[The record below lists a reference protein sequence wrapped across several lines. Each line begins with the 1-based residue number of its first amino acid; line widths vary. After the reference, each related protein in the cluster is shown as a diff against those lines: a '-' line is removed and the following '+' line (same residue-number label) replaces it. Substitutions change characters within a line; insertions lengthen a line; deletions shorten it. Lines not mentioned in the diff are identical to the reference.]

1 MGICARST
9 ATSRSRWSSSP
20 ARWGVSS
27 REEKRPARPS
37 SSAAG
42 SSHPPVSAPAGWQ
55 APRSTKRPAQHLSTA
70 AACFHCPPPTCYLPG
85 AREKG
90 TRGRKRARSPSF
102 LTAAA
107 MPTTPAARRQRRRHR
122 CSCSLLGSTACYR
135 GAPSSRAELVCSVA
149 ACTSHVDDVALLLGG
164 ARHPEKATRGW
175 SGGPPATE
183 ERAGG
188 HYFWRDGTPQRFAVA
203 PTAPSCCGFGDR
215 ARRNELLICFGHVRP
230 FS

>member
-1 MGICARST
+1 LYPSSSGFHFCAWANQQAHPSEIWTGQKAISRPHPSHHTSWTTPSHKYTPGDGQLARGHEDVPSDEVCQAHEEVLGTQNKKLLFFMGICARST

-37 SSAAG
+37 SAAAG

-90 TRGRKRARSPSF
+90 TRGRKESPF
-102 LTAAA
+102 
-107 MPTTPAARRQRRRHR
+107 P
-122 CSCSLLGSTACYR
+122 
-135 GAPSSRAELVCSVA
+135 V
-149 ACTSHVDDVALLLGG
+149 LLGG
-164 ARHPEKATRGW
+164 GGDAHHPR
-175 SGGPPATE
+175 
-183 ERAGG
+183 RASAAAAAPLQL
-188 HYFWRDGTPQRFAVA
+188 FVA
-203 PTAPSCCGFGDR
+203 W
-215 ARRNELLICFGHVRP
+215 
-230 FS
+230 

>member
-1 MGICARST
+1 VTPHPSQHTSWTTPSHKYTPGDGQLARGHEDVPSDEVCQAHEEVLGTQNKKLLFFMGICARST

-37 SSAAG
+37 SAAAG

-90 TRGRKRARSPSF
+90 TRGRKESPF
-102 LTAAA
+102 
-107 MPTTPAARRQRRRHR
+107 P
-122 CSCSLLGSTACYR
+122 
-135 GAPSSRAELVCSVA
+135 V
-149 ACTSHVDDVALLLGG
+149 LLGG
-164 ARHPEKATRGW
+164 GGDAHHPR
-175 SGGPPATE
+175 
-183 ERAGG
+183 RASAAAAAPLQL
-188 HYFWRDGTPQRFAVA
+188 FVA
-203 PTAPSCCGFGDR
+203 W
-215 ARRNELLICFGHVRP
+215 
-230 FS
+230 